1 LKIQKKLS
9 LQFTIIFA
17 IILFSVLSGIYYLTE
32 KNREANF
39 YNRLNERALT
49 VAQIFLAEDNLTT
62 EKFREV
68 QKKYSRS
75 LPEEEFK
82 IYDEKGNAV
91 FINQSEAKLYANK
104 ISEVVRNKNIKFS
117 DKNMQGVGLFYV
129 DNSGNFVVFATAKD
143 IYEFNHM
150 KQLRMIMLLLF
161 MIALIIVYFIG
172 QWFAKLALEPVN
184 RIINEVRYIR
194 STSLDKRLNTG
205 NGRDE
210 LADLSITINTLL
222 EHLEQSFNA
231 QRSFVANA
239 SHELRTPL
247 TSMTAQLE
255 VILRNDRTKDEY
267 ETVLQNLLSE
277 TSRINELINAL
288 FALVNANIDTDEFGD
303 IQLDE
308 IAWQIKEEWENNIT
322 GSKISLDFSS
332 PYESSEYKIQ
342 GNATL
347 LFIGVGNIVKNAVK
361 FSSNQIVYVKIS
373 SEPGFVTMSVAD
385 NGIGI
390 DSQELA
396 RIFDPFFR
404 GSNTNGFEGMG
415 VGLSLSEKILKLHN
429 ASISVES
436 IFGKGSVFTIR
447 FRKADHPAF
456 RH

>member
-1 LKIQKKLS
+1 
-9 LQFTIIFA
+9 
-17 IILFSVLSGIYYLTE
+17 
-32 KNREANF
+32 
-39 YNRLNERALT
+39 
-49 VAQIFLAEDNLTT
+49 
-62 EKFREV
+62 
-68 QKKYSRS
+68 
-75 LPEEEFK
+75 
-82 IYDEKGNAV
+82 
-91 FINQSEAKLYANK
+91 
-104 ISEVVRNKNIKFS
+104 
-117 DKNMQGVGLFYV
+117 
-129 DNSGNFVVFATAKD
+129 
-143 IYEFNHM
+143 
-150 KQLRMIMLLLF
+150 MIMLLLF
-161 MIALIIVYFIG
+161 TIAIIIVYFIG

-255 VILRNDRTKDEY
+255 VILQNDRTKEEY
-267 ETVLQNLLSE
+267 ETVLKNLLSE

-288 FALVNANIDTDEFGD
+288 FALVHANIDTDEFGD

-390 DSQELA
+390 DAMELA

-436 IFGKGSVFTIR
+436 VFGEGSVFTIK

-456 RH
+456 LH